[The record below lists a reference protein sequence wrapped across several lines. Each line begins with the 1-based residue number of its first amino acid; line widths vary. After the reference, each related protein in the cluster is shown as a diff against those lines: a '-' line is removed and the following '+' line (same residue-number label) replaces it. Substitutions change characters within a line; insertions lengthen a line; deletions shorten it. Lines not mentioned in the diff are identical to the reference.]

1 MESMREMIEKRA
13 YQLFLKRGGAHGYHM
28 QDWVQAEKE
37 IAAEIAGKKKADI
50 KQPSVQR
57 TAPRTEAP
65 AVAASKTAA
74 PIKPAPNAAKKM
86 K

>member
-37 IAAEIAGKKKADI
+37 VTAEIAAKKKADI
-50 KQPSVQR
+50 KQPSVPK
-57 TAPRTEAP
+57 TAPRTESP
-65 AVAASKTAA
+65 VLAASKTGA
-74 PIKPAPNAAKKM
+74 PIKSAPNAAKKL

>member
-50 KQPSVQR
+50 KQPYVQK

-65 AVAASKTAA
+65 VVAKTAA